1 MSVEL
6 ISLRVLSCLGGAR
19 DFYFFQQAA
28 NIASIPIHITTAENI
43 AAARKVLATSEVDVA
58 LLDAAAAPADL
69 TSFIASAR
77 SAQPRPFVI
86 LVAADALQAS
96 SFKAGGVVPDG
107 VVVKPDSIDK
117 AKVIID
123 RCIRLRMPTSV
134 LIVDDSAALRGIVR
148 RVLAAT
154 RFVLDIEESENGM
167 TALKQIG
174 DGKFDIVFLD
184 DLMPE
189 LGGLE
194 TLVAIKHRYPK
205 IQVVLMM
212 STNDQQFGE
221 RARAAGAAAFLKKP
235 FYSADVDAV
244 LRSYFGLRVPGRQ
257 Q

>member
-1 MSVEL
+1 MSVDL

-19 DFYFFQQAA
+19 DFYFLQQAA
-28 NIASIPIHITTAENI
+28 NTASIPIHIT
-43 AAARKVLATSEVDVA
+43 AAHDVAAGRKVVATSEVDVA
-58 LLDAAAAPADL
+58 LLDATAAPADL
-69 TSFIASAR
+69 TSFIAAAR

-86 LVAADALQAS
+86 LFAADMMQAS

-107 VVVKPDSIDK
+107 VVVKPDSIEK

-123 RCIRLRMPTSV
+123 RCVRLRMPTSV

-154 RFVLDIEESENGM
+154 RFVLDIEESDSGLA
-167 TALKQIG
+167 ALKRIG

-184 DLMPE
+184 DLMPD

-194 TLVAIKHRYPK
+194 TLIAIKHRYPK

-212 STNDQQFGE
+212 STNDNKFEE

>member
-1 MSVEL
+1 MSGDL

-19 DFYFFQQAA
+19 DFYFLQQAA
-28 NIASIPIHITTAENI
+28 STASTPIDIAIAQNITV
-43 AAARKVLATSEVDVA
+43 ARKMLATSEVDIA
-58 LLDAAAAPADL
+58 LLDAAAAPAEL

-86 LVAADALQAS
+86 LFAADTMQAS

-107 VVVKPDSIDK
+107 VVVKPDSIER

-134 LIVDDSAALRGIVR
+134 LVVDDSAALRGIVR
-148 RVLAAT
+148 KVLVAT

-167 TALKQIG
+167 AALKQIG
-174 DGKFDIVFLD
+174 NGKFDMVFLD
-184 DLMPE
+184 DVMPE

-194 TLVAIKHRYPK
+194 TLIAIKHRYPK

-212 STNDQQFGE
+212 STDDKMFGE
-221 RARAAGAAAFLKKP
+221 RARAAGATAFLKKP

-244 LRSYFGLRVPGRQ
+244 LRSYFGLRVPGR
-257 Q
+257 

>member
-1 MSVEL
+1 MSVDL
-6 ISLRVLSCLGGAR
+6 ISLRVLSCLGGTR

-28 NIASIPIHITTAENI
+28 NMASIPTHITAAQDIT
-43 AAARKVLATSEVDVA
+43 AARKMLAASEVDVA

-86 LVAADALQAS
+86 LIAADAMQAS

-107 VVVKPDSIDK
+107 VVVKPDSIEK

-134 LIVDDSAALRGIVR
+134 LVVDDSAALRGVVR

-154 RFVLDIEESENGM
+154 RFVLDIEESENGFD
-167 TALKQIG
+167 ALKQIG
-174 DGKFDIVFLD
+174 DGKFDMVFLD
-184 DLMPE
+184 DVMPNI
-189 LGGLE
+189 GGLE
-194 TLVAIKHRYPK
+194 TLVAIKHRYPQ

-212 STNDQQFGE
+212 STSDEKFGE
-221 RARAAGAAAFLKKP
+221 RARAAGAVAFLKKP

-244 LRSYFGLRVPGRQ
+244 LRSYFGLRVPGR
-257 Q
+257 

>member
-1 MSVEL
+1 
-6 ISLRVLSCLGGAR
+6 
-19 DFYFFQQAA
+19 
-28 NIASIPIHITTAENI
+28 
-43 AAARKVLATSEVDVA
+43 
-58 LLDAAAAPADL
+58 
-69 TSFIASAR
+69 
-77 SAQPRPFVI
+77 
-86 LVAADALQAS
+86 
-96 SFKAGGVVPDG
+96 
-107 VVVKPDSIDK
+107 
-117 AKVIID
+117 
-123 RCIRLRMPTSV
+123 MPTSV

-154 RFVLDIEESENGM
+154 RFVLDVEESENGIA
-167 TALKQIG
+167 ALKQIG

-212 STNDQQFGE
+212 STNDESFGE

>member
-1 MSVEL
+1 MSDDL
-6 ISLRVLSCLGGAR
+6 LSLRVLSCLGAMR

-28 NIASIPIHITTAENI
+28 ITASIPIDITAVQDITS
-43 AAARKVLATSEVDVA
+43 ARKLLAASKVDVA
-58 LLDAAAAPADL
+58 LLDAAAAPAEL
-69 TSFIASAR
+69 TSFIAAAR
-77 SAQPRPFVI
+77 SAQPQPFVV

-107 VVVKPDSIDK
+107 VVVKPDSVEK

-148 RVLAAT
+148 KVLSAT
-154 RFVLDIEESENGM
+154 RFVLDIKESEGGM
-167 TALKQIG
+167 DALKQIG
-174 DGKFDIVFLD
+174 DGKFDVVFLD
-184 DLMPE
+184 DLMPD

-194 TLVAIKHRYPK
+194 TLIAIKRRHPK

-212 STNDQQFGE
+212 STNDATFAQ
-221 RARAAGAAAFLKKP
+221 RAQAAGAAAFLKKP
-235 FYSADVDAV
+235 FYPADVDAV